1 MVITGFEIWTVV
13 VPTIPG
19 RVHSQAFGKTG
30 WDEVPKHIVRVNTDE
45 GISGLGETR
54 RGCGLEEVQEGG
66 RRLEGR
72 DPLGL
77 SLQHIF
83 TDAAPHRPGSGT
95 TRDWESLAGWQAGPA
110 YEAFEMAVYDIVGKA
125 QGLPVHALLGGAY
138 RDRVP
143 ADYWIGHQT
152 PEESAANAKIGYDR
166 GFHGVKMKCTSDE
179 PMVDRIR
186 AILEATDVAFKCTVD
201 PNQRFYRPSEAIA
214 LAGEFEKLGNVG
226 VLEDPMAKWNLDW
239 YRQLRAATTIPV
251 ALHLGNP
258 HDIITAIKAE
268 AVDYMNLGGSM
279 YGFVKNAAIAD
290 AAGIPVWHGSGNDLG
305 IMEVSY
311 LHAASVP
318 RNCVLPSDFV
328 GSWTREDDLIEG
340 GLEFEDGCAVVPDRP
355 GLGCELDM
363 DAVEKYRVA

>member
-1 MVITGFEIWTVV
+1 MKITDVEVWTVV

-19 RVHSQAFGKTG
+19 RVHSPSFGDAG
-30 WDEVPKHIVRVNTDE
+30 WDRMPKHIIRVNTDE
-45 GISGLGETR
+45 GVYGLGETQ
-54 RGCGLEEVQEGG
+54 RGCALEQVQEGAA
-66 RRLEGR
+66 RLKGK
-72 DPLGL
+72 DPLRL
-77 SLQHIF
+77 SLQHVF
-83 TDAAPHRPGSGT
+83 TEIAPSRRTGQG
-95 TRDWESLAGWQAGPA
+95 TRDWESLGGWQTGPA

-125 QGLPVHALLGGAY
+125 RGAPVHALLGGAY

-152 PEESAANAKIGYDR
+152 PEDSAENARIGYER

-186 AILEATDVAFKCTVD
+186 AILEATDASFKCTVD
-201 PNQRFYRPSEAIA
+201 PNQRFYRPAEAIA
-214 LAGEFEKLGNVG
+214 LAREFEKLGNVG

-251 ALHLGNP
+251 ALHLASP
-258 HDIITAIKAE
+258 HEIINALKAE
-268 AVDYMNLGGSM
+268 AVDYLNLGGSM
-279 YGFVKNAAIAD
+279 WGFVKNAAIAD

-305 IMEVSY
+305 IMEMSY

-318 RNCVLPSDFV
+318 RNCILPCDFV
-328 GSWTREDDLIEG
+328 GSWTREDDLIVDGLAFEG
-340 GLEFEDGCAVVPDRP
+340 GHAVAPDRP

-363 DAVEKYRVA
+363 AAVENYMVR